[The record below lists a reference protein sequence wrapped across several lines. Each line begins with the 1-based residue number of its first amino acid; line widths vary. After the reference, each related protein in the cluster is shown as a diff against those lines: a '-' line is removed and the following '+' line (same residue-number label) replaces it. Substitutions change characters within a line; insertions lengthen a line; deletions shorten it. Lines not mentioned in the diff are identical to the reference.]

1 MTVLSVVRNH
11 KVSVASMLFLA
22 VFIALH
28 IFEPS
33 IIFDETTGEYRQFG
47 VGYRHKTILP
57 IWFVVLLVALFSYLA
72 VTYYVM

>member
-1 MTVLSVVRNH
+1 MNFLSVVRNH
-11 KVSVASMLFLA
+11 KVSVASMLFLL
-22 VFIALH
+22 VFIVLH
-28 IFEPS
+28 IMEPS

-57 IWFVVLLVALFSYLA
+57 IWFVVLLVAVFSYLA